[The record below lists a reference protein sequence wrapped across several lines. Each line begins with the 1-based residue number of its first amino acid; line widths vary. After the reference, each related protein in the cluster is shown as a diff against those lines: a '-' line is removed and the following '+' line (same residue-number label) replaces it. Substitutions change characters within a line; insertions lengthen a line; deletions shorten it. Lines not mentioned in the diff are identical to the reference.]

1 MNFTF
6 KNFNKMQLQSYVIPI
21 VTFITKWSLLK
32 QIYYYFK
39 ILTLNY
45 LWKQWKKKKDKIT
58 KKKLRKNVNNLFEC
72 SKRRGE
78 TRGFIL

>member
-1 MNFTF
+1 
-6 KNFNKMQLQSYVIPI
+6 MQLQSYIIPT

-45 LWKQWKKKKDKIT
+45 LWKQWKKKK
-58 KKKLRKNVNNLFEC
+58 
-72 SKRRGE
+72 
-78 TRGFIL
+78 TR

>member
-1 MNFTF
+1 MEAMEEK
-6 KNFNKMQLQSYVIPI
+6 KNKIKLQ
-21 VTFITKWSLLK
+21 K
-32 QIYYYFK
+32 
-39 ILTLNY
+39 
-45 LWKQWKKKKDKIT
+45 